1 MRVDIF
7 FDPICP
13 WCFIGKHRFERA
25 LAERPQIP
33 IERRWQ
39 PFQLNPGMPRAGMDR
54 RGYAAAKFGGQ
65 DRARRITHLIME
77 TAARDG
83 LEIRL
88 DEVDRTPN
96 TLDAHRLVRLADA
109 EGLDP
114 ETAIDALFRAYFQEL
129 RDIGDRAELIAIAE
143 EIGLEGAAVGNLLDS
158 DRDTD
163 AVRRTDALARK
174 AGVQGVPCYV
184 FDGRY
189 ALAGAQEPNAFMPLF
204 DLAESGLEASPV

>member
-13 WCFIGKHRFERA
+13 WCFIGKHRFARA

-39 PFQLNPGMPRAGMDR
+39 PFQLNPGMPRSGMDR

-83 LEIRL
+83 LHMRL
-88 DEVDRTPN
+88 DEVERTPN
-96 TLDAHRLVRLADA
+96 TLDAHRLVRFAAA

-114 ETAIDALFRAYFQEL
+114 EDAIDALFHAYFQEL
-129 RDIGDRAELIAIAE
+129 RDIGEREELIAIAVDL
-143 EIGLEGAAVGNLLDS
+143 GLEADALMRLLDS
-158 DRDTD
+158 DADTD

-204 DLAESGLEASPV
+204 DLAETGMVGSAV